1 MMYSPVQTYAVMRIE
16 TCPVKRTN
24 NLSPFCEWIIF
35 IGAKPER
42 GLAMP
47 KSMIFI
53 VDSSFS
59 EQSKF
64 SGLISRC
71 TMPWEWICCNPES
84 CRRVSARR
92 EIQMCR
98 THYLIHDP
106 NNSLH
111 HHTSV
116 TLLLLVCNAR
126 SQKLHS
132 HVFEMIELT
141 VSIHNGNEGSSLK
154 YLQYSSC
161 WRMGRFTLFE
171 TRDFLITTS
180 LSEPRSEAL

>member
-1 MMYSPVQTYAVMRIE
+1 MLGRQ
-16 TCPVKRTN
+16 
-24 NLSPFCEWIIF
+24 
-35 IGAKPER
+35 PER
-42 GLAMP
+42 GL

-53 VDSSFS
+53 VDSSSS
-59 EQSKF
+59 EQSRF

-71 TMPWEWICCNPES
+71 TIPRERICCNPES

-98 THYLIHDP
+98 THHLIHDP

-111 HHTSV
+111 HHTSA
-116 TLLLLVCNAR
+116 TLLLLVCDAR

-132 HVFEMIELT
+132 HVFEMVELT

-154 YLQYSSC
+154 YLQYSGLMLENGSHH
-161 WRMGRFTLFE
+161 FI
-171 TRDFLITTS
+171 RDARLLDSHNVIRTTF
-180 LSEPRSEAL
+180 